1 MSESKRTLVGVW
13 ALTTLVVLGG
23 ALLYYRQ
30 LVQVPLLAGRSEPTD
45 IYDNPAA
52 LFEDPGILGSAIE
65 VRVTEAVRSCMESK
79 GLTYRGPAVVEDL
92 DGLLGSDSGYGI
104 AAGPTPPGTEL
115 GDGGPRPSQ
124 RSEYERALYGAPL
137 DDSGAGDGCAAVGQ
151 RELDDSLSVLA
162 AMPYSIDQFEADAW
176 AHPAS
181 VEALSEWVGCMAIHG
196 YEVSS
201 PLELI
206 VAQTELVSTVSGED
220 ARRLADD
227 ERVLAAADQDC
238 RRDTFDQAIPQVAA
252 DLGPRFVEQNR
263 SSLEALI
270 PPTVNPFDDGDVDPS
285 LGTGDIQ
292 VTLRWASAV
301 DLDLQVV
308 DPEGSEIDFGTRNS
322 TSGGELDRDANYPCG
337 SVSDDP
343 VENIFWPTGAAPP
356 GSYRVVVTYRTSCGD
371 LGPQTFELVVRL
383 GGRVVLRE
391 AGRIDPGSTLT
402 FNFGFPA

>member
-1 MSESKRTLVGVW
+1 MSESRRTLVGIW

-30 LVQVPLLAGRSEPTD
+30 LIQVPLLAGRTEPAD

-52 LFEDPGILGSAIE
+52 LFEDPGLLGSAIE

-92 DGLLGSDSGYGI
+92 DGLLGPESGYGI

-115 GDGGPRPSQ
+115 GDGGPRSSE
-124 RSEYERALYGAPL
+124 RFEYELALYGSAL
-137 DDSGAGDGCAAVGQ
+137 GDSSAGEGCAAVGQ
-151 RELDDSLSVLA
+151 RELDDSLFVLS
-162 AMPYSIDQFEADAW
+162 AMPYSIDQLEADAW

-181 VEALSEWVGCMAIHG
+181 VEALSAWVGCMAVHG

-201 PLELI
+201 PLDVI
-206 VAQTELVSTVSGED
+206 VAQTELLSTASGEE
-220 ARRLADD
+220 ARRLADE
-227 ERVLAAADQDC
+227 ERTLAADDREC
-238 RRDTFDQAIPQVAA
+238 RRDTFDQAISLVAA

-263 SSLEALI
+263 SSLETLI

-301 DLDLQVV
+301 DLDLEVV
-308 DPEGSEIDFGTRNS
+308 DPEGFEINFSTRTS

-337 SVSDDP
+337 TVSDDP
-343 VENIFWPTGAAPP
+343 VENIFWPTGAAPS

-371 LGPQTFELVVRL
+371 LGPQPFELVVRL
-383 GGRVVLRE
+383 AGRVVLRE
-391 AGRIDPGSTLT
+391 AGEIDPGATPT
-402 FNFGFPA
+402 FNFGFPV

>member
-1 MSESKRTLVGVW
+1 MSESRRILIGVW

-30 LVQVPLLAGRSEPTD
+30 LFQVPLLAGRTEPVD
-45 IYDNPAA
+45 IYENPAA
-52 LFEDPGILGSAIE
+52 LFEDPGLLGSAIE
-65 VRVTEAVRSCMESK
+65 IRVTAAVRSCMESR

-104 AAGPTPPGTEL
+104 ATGPTPPGTEL
-115 GDGGPRPSQ
+115 GDGGPRSSE
-124 RSEYERALYGAPL
+124 RSEYERALYGSAL
-137 DDSGAGDGCAAVGQ
+137 DDAGAGDGCAAAGQ
-151 RELDDSLSVLA
+151 RELDNSLAVLA

-181 VEALSEWVGCMAIHG
+181 VEALTAWVGCMTIRG
-196 YEVSS
+196 YAVSS

-206 VAQTELVSTVSGED
+206 VAQTERLSTVSGEE
-220 ARRLADD
+220 ARRLAEE
-227 ERVLAAADQDC
+227 ERTIAAADRDC
-238 RRDTFDQAIPQVAA
+238 RRATIDQAIPQIAA

-263 SSLEALI
+263 SSLETLI
-270 PPTVNPFDDGDVDPS
+270 PPTVNPFDDGDVDSS

-301 DLDLQVV
+301 DLDLEVV
-308 DPEGSEIDFGTRNS
+308 DPEGFEIDFSNRAS

-343 VENIFWPTGAAPP
+343 VENIFWPTGAAPS
-356 GSYRVVVTYRTSCGD
+356 GSYRVVVTYRTSCAD
-371 LGPQTFELVVRL
+371 LGPQPFELVVRL

-391 AGRIDPGSTLT
+391 TSEIDSGSTLT